1 MSIGAIG
8 LTGLGI
14 LFVLLILRMPVA
26 FAMFVVGFIL
36 NAILW
41 LYLAWVLLVR

>member
-1 MSIGAIG
+1 MIEMTIA
-8 LTGLGI
+8 
-14 LFVLLILRMPVA
+14 FAVMLLLLAGGMPVA